1 MKSQKAGIETVNYNG
16 FDYIVHPAFE
26 TNTSIGGWNED
37 LSGIWVGKYES
48 AKDTATDS
56 NSSDSGGSGTNIKIV
71 PNVTSWRKIS
81 VGDCYTNALNYDKDK
96 GSHLMKNSEWGAVA
110 YLTHSQ
116 YGRNGNEVNINDS
129 SDYITGS
136 GKGSEDKNLSS
147 STGNEYGVF
156 DLSGGAFE
164 YVAVYNEGTT
174 DSHGKSLIEET
185 EQQYVTKYKTSS
197 SVTNYGSYYP
207 GDATYEV
214 FTGSGQ
220 DAWFNNKSFLMN
232 QTFPFFKRGGSCSG
246 IDGAGMFYAD
256 FANGWIMGDGSFRVI
271 LAGI

>member
-1 MKSQKAGIETVNYNG
+1 MGSGENTTEYAYSEELTEQMYNG
-16 FDYIVHPAFE
+16 KK
-26 TNTSIGGWNED
+26 
-37 LSGIWVGKYES
+37 GKL
-48 AKDTATDS
+48 A
-56 NSSDSGGSGTNIKIV
+56 
-71 PNVTSWRKIS
+71 
-81 VGDCYTNALNYDKDK
+81 
-96 GSHLMKNSEWGAVA
+96 
-110 YLTHSQ
+110 
-116 YGRNGNEVNINDS
+116 
-129 SDYITGS
+129 
-136 GKGSEDKNLSS
+136 S
-147 STGNEYGVF
+147 STGNQYGVY
-156 DLSGGAFE
+156 DLSGGRSE
-164 YVAVYNEGTT
+164 LVAVYNEGTT